1 MNSTQ
6 SDIDLLRPSESF
18 KTAQPGRVGN
28 KVKTKQ
34 IFSVIIILTPCQRL
48 TSTLPTMF
56 MINCYLAC
64 YRRRQ
69 NWTLPFGLG
78 RAQPK
83 IRKIVKFRTFLGLK
97 IKTNNRA
104 KKLTSYSVGE
114 ITRKPSNRPLISVK
128 DEMKRGSWNVDEN
141 QNSDNYHRN
150 RNDGMPLPAMMESG
164 KTYCCTYENYISSI
178 R

>member
-28 KVKTKQ
+28 KVKTKWKQ
-34 IFSVIIILTPCQRL
+34 SENKANLFCNHYINAM
-48 TSTLPTMF
+48 PTMF

-69 NWTLPFGLG
+69 NWTLPFGLD

-83 IRKIVKFRTFLGLK
+83 IRKILKFRTFLGLK

-128 DEMKRGSWNVDEN
+128 DEMKRGSWNVEEN

-150 RNDGMPLPAMMESG
+150 RNDGMPLPAMVESG
-164 KTYCCTYENYISSI
+164 KTYCCTYENNISSI